1 MSQAEPTMRGQPRW
15 SPKLTNIWQVAL
27 LPALMAGLAQSKAS
41 ARLGEDGAV
50 QNTAASAF
58 RPRRRR
64 IRDSDVERD
73 QAVAQGDGRRNIAP
87 GLIGDATAARAKHR
101 LIAQNPAAGDE
112 QFGVSALRRVDK
124 STAATAGAT
133 GDILTNEA
141 GLDEHDAID
150 IGGAGAGAGTIAGDR
165 GIGDRHVAFILDTT
179 TVDRSA
185 IADHRAAFHEH
196 RATVAESTTDIRR
209 GVAHN
214 RHIPQR
220 HAALVIQQPAAA
232 IRRVADD
239 SARREQQGTVV
250 VVDAAAP
257 RRSARHAHA
266 VCNGH
271 PP

>member
-15 SPKLTNIWQVAL
+15 SPKLTNIRQVAL

-124 STAATAGAT
+124 PTAATAGAT

-141 GLDEHDAID
+141 GLDEYDAID
-150 IGGAGAGAGTIAGDR
+150 IGGAGAGAERLRAIVVLEIAMLPSFWIPPPLIAALLPTTAPPSTSIAPPLLSPPPTFVAVLLITVTFLSVTPPLSFSSPPPLYAVLLTIA
-165 GIGDRHVAFILDTT
+165 L
-179 TVDRSA
+179 
-185 IADHRAAFHEH
+185 
-196 RATVAESTTDIRR
+196 AESSR
-209 GVAHN
+209 
-214 RHIPQR
+214 
-220 HAALVIQQPAAA
+220 
-232 IRRVADD
+232 
-239 SARREQQGTVV
+239 
-250 VVDAAAP
+250 AP
-257 RRSARHAHA
+257 S
-266 VCNGH
+266 
-271 PP
+271 